1 MKKSLIA
8 LFLTF
13 VGLSA
18 MAQSKFNVSGTILE
32 DETNDVVISATVRIL
47 NLPDSSMVAGAATG
61 FDGSFSIKNVKA
73 GKYALK
79 ITYVGFQTKVISLD
93 LTNKKDK
100 NVNVGYM
107 HITPDSKMMK
117 NVEVTATVP
126 PVQVSGDSI
135 VYNADAYRVPEG
147 STLEA
152 LVKKLPGVQIDEN
165 GGVTI
170 NGKKVSKILVDGKE
184 FFFDDTN
191 MAMKNIP
198 TNMID
203 KIKTYERKS
212 DFARI
217 TGINDGEEETV
228 LDLTVKKGMNNGW
241 FGNID
246 LGYGT
251 EDRWSERF
259 TINRF
264 VDHNQYTLT
273 GGANN
278 TGDMGFG
285 GGGGR
290 GFGGMGGGMGGGLRN
305 SKNLG
310 FNFATEAK
318 NIELGGSIR
327 YNYNG
332 NDTRNWSA
340 TQSFVTTSGSFS
352 NSESQSRSSANNWN
366 GQFRMEWTPDS
377 LTNIIFRPSGTFS
390 KNKGYSNSVSATFN
404 EDPYKRSEDPLSD
417 VYDKGLDADQLIAFF
432 DSTLVNSNLNRQQTY
447 SENKR
452 LAGELQINRRLND
465 YGRNITLRAT
475 GNFGSSASKQLSAA
489 NTDYYK
495 NTKTSI
501 MMQQDPN
508 NRYYDTPGKNRS
520 FGAQLT
526 YSEPIADRT
535 YLQFSYRFDYSYN
548 MSDRRASI
556 IDPTKAGFDALR
568 EALNSYRYN
577 VEGAFDY
584 MLQNYPIYTADTT
597 AYTGDAKRISK
608 EAQRLSQYSEYNNY
622 NHTISISFRKVS
634 DYFNFSAGLDLLPQR
649 SKLDYKYLQ
658 TDTTVT
664 RSVFSF
670 APNIDFRY
678 NFTQQT
684 NLRLSYRARTQQPSM
699 TNLLDI
705 EDDSNQLNKTSG
717 NPGLKPSITHNF
729 NLNFNTFRMEH
740 QQSIFVWGGANF
752 TRNSISNRTIYH
764 EGTGVRETKPFNI
777 NGNWSGNLGGGF
789 NTGLDRDNYLTMNTF
804 TSVNYNHQV
813 SFLAQQGVGKSDS
826 GTKTSTNTVG
836 VNENLSFDFRKD
848 WFEMGIN
855 GSLNYNKS
863 HNSVTTASNQETWT
877 FSYGADM
884 NLIFD
889 NGLTFSTDISQ
900 SSRRGFSSASMN
912 TNELLWNAQAG
923 MSFLKGN
930 ALTVTLQ
937 WNDILKNRSNISRQI
952 SAVQQSDSRYN
963 AIYSYGMIHIIY
975 KLNVFGSG
983 NRGGGRGGFGGGMGG
998 FGGGMGGF
1006 GGGGMGGF
1014 GGGGGRGGMR

>member
-32 DETNDVVISATVRIL
+32 DGTNEVVISATVRIL
-47 NLPDSSMVAGAATG
+47 NLPDSSMVTGAATG
-61 FDGSFSIKNVKA
+61 LDGSFNIKNVKA

-79 ITYVGFQTKVISLD
+79 ITYIGFQTKVLPLD

-100 NVNVGYM
+100 NVSLGYL
-107 HITPDSKMMK
+107 HITPDSKMIK
-117 NVEVTATVP
+117 DVTVTANVAK
-126 PVQVSGDSI
+126 VQVSGDSI

-147 STLEA
+147 SVLED
-152 LVKKLPGVQIDEN
+152 LVKKLPGAQVDEN

-170 NGKKVSKILVDGKE
+170 NGKKVNKILVDGKE
-184 FFFDDTN
+184 FFFDDASA
-191 MAMKNIP
+191 AMKNIP

-203 KIKTYERKS
+203 KLKTYDRKS
-212 DFARI
+212 DFARV
-217 TGINDGEEETV
+217 TGIDDGEDETV

-251 EDRWSERF
+251 KDRWSERF

-264 VDHNQYTLT
+264 NNSNQYTLM

-290 GFGGMGGGMGGGLRN
+290 FAGGGMGGGLRN

-318 NIELGGSIR
+318 NIELGGSVR
-327 YNYNG
+327 YQYNG
-332 NDTRNWSA
+332 NDTRNWSS
-340 TQSFVTTSGSFS
+340 TKSFVTERGAFS
-352 NSESQSRSSANNWN
+352 NSESLSRSSGHNWN
-366 GQFRMEWTPDS
+366 AQFRMEWTPDS
-377 LTNIIFRPSGTFS
+377 LTNIIFRPSGNFT
-390 KNKGYSNSVSATFN
+390 KNKGYSNSMSASFN
-404 EDPYKRSEDPLSD
+404 DDPYKNSEDPLYD
-417 VYDKGLDADQLIAFF
+417 VYNRELDADQLIALF
-432 DSTLVNSNLNRQQTY
+432 DSTLINSNLNRQQTY

-475 GNFGSSASKQLSAA
+475 GNFGSSESKQLSAA
-489 NTDYYK
+489 NTDYFK
-495 NTKTSI
+495 NKKTTATSV
-501 MMQQDPN
+501 MQQAPN
-508 NRYYDTPGKNRS
+508 NRYYNTPGRNRS

-548 MSDRRASI
+548 KSDRRASI
-556 IDPTKAGFDALR
+556 IDPTKPGFDALR

-584 MLQNYPIYTADTT
+584 MLQYYPVYTAGDGS
-597 AYTGDAKRISK
+597 AYADEAK
-608 EAQRLSQYSEYNNY
+608 RLSQYSEYNNY
-622 NHTISISFRKVS
+622 NHTISLSFRKIT
-634 DYFNFSAGLDLLPQR
+634 DYFNFSAGIDLLPQR
-649 SKLDYKYLQ
+649 SKLDYVYLQ
-658 TDTTVT
+658 TDTTIT
-664 RSVFSF
+664 RSVFSI
-670 APNIDFRY
+670 APSLDFRY

-684 NLRLSYRARTQQPSM
+684 NLRLNYRARTQQPSM
-699 TNLLDI
+699 TSLLDI
-705 EDDSNQLNKTSG
+705 RDDSNQLTITSG

-752 TRNSISNRTIYH
+752 TQNSISNRTIYH
-764 EGTGVRETKPFNI
+764 EDTGKRETKPFNI
-777 NGNWSGNLGGGF
+777 NGNWSGNIGGGF
-789 NTGLDRDNYLTMNTF
+789 NTALDREGYFTMNTF
-804 TSVNYNHQV
+804 TSFNYNHQV
-813 SFLAQQGVGKSDS
+813 SFLSQQGASKDDS
-826 GTKTSTNTVG
+826 GTKTKTNTIG
-836 VNENLSFDFRKD
+836 VSENLGFDFRKD

-855 GSLNYNKS
+855 GSMNYNNS
-863 HNSVTTASNQETWT
+863 RNSVLTTGNQETWT

-884 NLIFD
+884 NLIFN

-900 SSRRGFSSASMN
+900 SSRRGFSSANMN
-912 TNELLWNAQAG
+912 TNELLWNAQIG
-923 MSFLKGN
+923 KSFLKGN

-937 WNDILKNRSNISRQI
+937 WNDILKKRSNISRQI
-952 SAVQQSDSRYN
+952 DAYQQRDSRYN
-963 AIYSYGMIHIIY
+963 AIYSYGMLHVIY
-975 KLNVFGSG
+975 KLNIFGG
-983 NRGGGRGGFGGGMGG
+983 GGGRGGFGGMGGFGGGMGG

-1006 GGGGMGGF
+1006 GGGF
-1014 GGGGGRGGMR
+1014 GGGGRR

>member
-79 ITYVGFQTKVISLD
+79 ITYVGFQTKVMPLD

-100 NVNVGYM
+100 NVSVGYI
-107 HITPDSKMMK
+107 HIVPDAKMIK
-117 NVEVTATVP
+117 DVTVTANVA

-135 VYNADAYRVPEG
+135 VYNTDAYRVPEG

-165 GGVTI
+165 GGITI

-217 TGINDGEEETV
+217 TNIDDGEEETV

-246 LGYGT
+246 LSYGT

-290 GFGGMGGGMGGGLRN
+290 GFGGMGGMGGGLRN

-318 NIELGGSIR
+318 NIEFGGNVR

-332 NDTRNWSA
+332 NDTRNWSS
-340 TQSFVTTSGSFS
+340 TQSFVTTQGAFS
-352 NSESQSRSSANNWN
+352 NSASNSRSSANNWN
-366 GQFRMEWTPDS
+366 ANFRMEWTPDS
-377 LTNIIFRPSGTFS
+377 LTNIIFRPSGTFT
-390 KNKGYSNSVSATFN
+390 KNKGYSNSSSATFN
-404 EDPYKRSEDPLSD
+404 DDPYKKSEDPLYD
-417 VYDKGLDADQLIAFF
+417 VYDKEYSSDELIALF
-432 DSTLVNSNLNRQQTY
+432 DSTIVNSNLNRQQTY

-465 YGRNITLRAT
+465 YGRNLTLRAT
-475 GNFGSSASKQLSAA
+475 ANLGSSESKQLSAA
-489 NTDYYK
+489 NTDYYQ
-495 NTKTSI
+495 NTNSKSSFVL
-501 MMQQDPN
+501 QQDPN
-508 NRYYDTPGKNRS
+508 NRYYNTPGRNRS
-520 FGAQLT
+520 FGAQLS
-526 YSEPIADRT
+526 YSEPIANRT

-548 MSDRRASI
+548 KSDRRASI
-556 IDPTKAGFDALR
+556 IDPTKPAFTALS
-568 EALNSYRYN
+568 EALNRYRYN

-584 MLQNYPIYTADTT
+584 MLQNYPVYNSDTLSYTDP
-597 AYTGDAKRISK
+597 DARKISK

-622 NHTISISFRKVS
+622 NHTVSLSFRKIS
-634 DYFNFSAGLDLLPQR
+634 DYYNFSVGVDFLPQR
-649 SKLDYKYLQ
+649 SKLDYVYLQ

-664 RSVFSF
+664 RTVFSF

-705 EDDSNQLNKTSG
+705 KDDSNPLNITKG
-717 NPGLKPSITHNF
+717 NPGLKPSITHNI

-740 QQSIFVWGGANF
+740 QQSIFAWGGVNF
-752 TRNSISNRTIYH
+752 TRNSISNRTTYY
-764 EGTGVRETKPFNI
+764 EETGIRESKPFNI
-777 NGNWSGNLGGGF
+777 NGNWSGNIGGGF
-789 NTGLDRDNYLTMNTF
+789 NTALDRNAYFTMNTF
-804 TSVNYNHQV
+804 TSFNYNHQV
-813 SFLAQQGVGKSDS
+813 SFLSQQGASDADS
-826 GTKTSTNTVG
+826 GTKTNTNTTG
-836 VNENLSFDFRKD
+836 VNENLGFDFRKD
-848 WFEMGIN
+848 WFEIGIN
-855 GSLNYNKS
+855 GSLGYNNS
-863 HNSVTTASNQETWT
+863 RNSVTKNANQETWN

-889 NGLTFSTDISQ
+889 NGFSFSTDISQ
-900 SSRRGFSSASMN
+900 SSRRGYSSASMN

-937 WNDILKNRSNISRQI
+937 WNDILNKRSNISRQI

-975 KLNVFGSG
+975 KLNIFG
-983 NRGGGRGGFGGGMGG
+983 RGGGRSGMGGFGGGMGG

-1014 GGGGGRGGMR
+1014 GGGGMR